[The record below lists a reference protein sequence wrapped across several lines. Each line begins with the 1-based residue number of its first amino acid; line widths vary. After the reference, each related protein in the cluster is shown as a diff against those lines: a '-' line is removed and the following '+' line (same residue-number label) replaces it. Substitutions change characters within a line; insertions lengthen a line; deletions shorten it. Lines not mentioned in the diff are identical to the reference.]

1 MVTWKKVVVSGS
13 SAELATLKVDN
24 LTSGSVVIGGG
35 NTSNLSTLPING
47 TGNIVATTG
56 ATGVSMSGSFSG
68 SFVGSITSASYA
80 AFAATSTSSSF
91 ATQAAN
97 ASSAS
102 FATSAANA
110 TSASYA
116 TFAATATSAATAT
129 NATSASY
136 ATFAATAT
144 SATTA
149 NTANSATSASYATF
163 AATATSA
170 TTANSAT
177 SASYAT
183 FAATATSA
191 TTANSATSAS
201 YASFSA
207 TATSAS
213 FASQAANASSAS
225 YALTASIA
233 LNAGS
238 TANSLTFSTGL
249 SGSAISFNGGTAV
262 SLVISGSSALSSN
275 IISKWT
281 GTGFTNSNITDTGT
295 QIQIGSGA
303 SSGMNIAAGGL
314 QVTGNSTFNS
324 NLTVGGD
331 LIVNGTA
338 SFVNADNLYVKDRFI
353 LINSGSTSLADAG
366 IIAQYEAS
374 GNGSAIFLEAASAG
388 TYGRW
393 AVAYGV
399 APTATSVTADEFVV
413 TAKINQAGAPS
424 GDPTWGGA
432 TNGEGNIWV
441 TNAGDI
447 YIYS

>member
-1 MVTWKKVVVSGS
+1 MATWKKVVVSGS
-13 SAELATLKVDN
+13 NAELATLKVDN

-47 TGNIVATTG
+47 TGNIVATTN
-56 ATGVSMSGSFSG
+56 ATGLVHTGSFSG
-68 SFVGSITSASYA
+68 SFAGTITSASYA
-80 AFAATSTSSSF
+80 TFAAVATSASF
-91 ATQAAN
+91 ATQSAN

-102 FATSAANA
+102 FATSAA
-110 TSASYA
+110 
-116 TFAATATSAATAT
+116 
-129 NATSASY
+129 
-136 ATFAATAT
+136 
-144 SATTA
+144 
-149 NTANSATSASYATF
+149 SATSASYALF
-163 AATATSA
+163 AAVATIATS
-170 TTANSAT
+170 SL
-177 SASYAT
+177 
-183 FAATATSA
+183 
-191 TTANSATSAS
+191 SATSAS
-201 YASFSA
+201 YASFAATATSA
-207 TATSAS
+207 SFASQAANASSASYALNASTATSAS

-225 YALTASIA
+225 YALTASVA

-238 TANSLTFSTGL
+238 TTNALTFSTGL

-262 SLVISGSSALSSN
+262 SLAISGSSALSSN
-275 IISKWT
+275 VISKWT

-295 QIQIGSGA
+295 QIQIGAAA
-303 SSGMNIAAGGL
+303 SSGLNVAAGGIN
-314 QVTGNSTFNS
+314 VTGTSIFNN

-338 SFVNADNLYVKDRFI
+338 SFVNSDNLYVKDRFI

-393 AVAYGV
+393 AVAYAV

-432 TNGEGNIWV
+432 INGEGNIWV
-441 TNAGDI
+441 TNSGDI

>member
-1 MVTWKKVVVSGS
+1 MATWKKVVVSGS
-13 SAELATLKVDN
+13 NAELATLKVDN

-47 TGNIVATTG
+47 TGNIVATTN
-56 ATGVSMSGSFSG
+56 ATGLVHTGSFSG
-68 SFVGSITSASYA
+68 SFAGSITSASYA
-80 AFAATSTSSSF
+80 AFAAVATSASF
-91 ATQAAN
+91 ATQSAN

-102 FATSAANA
+102 FATSAASATSASYALFAAVATTATSSLSTVSASYASFAATATSASFASQASNA
-110 TSASYA
+110 SSASYA
-116 TFAATATSAATAT
+116 TFA
-129 NATSASY
+129 
-136 ATFAATAT
+136 
-144 SATTA
+144 
-149 NTANSATSASYATF
+149 
-163 AATATSA
+163 
-170 TTANSAT
+170 
-177 SASYAT
+177 
-183 FAATATSA
+183 
-191 TTANSATSAS
+191 
-201 YASFSA
+201 A

-225 YALTASIA
+225 YALTASVA

-238 TANSLTFSTGL
+238 TTNALTFSTGL

-262 SLVISGSSALSSN
+262 SLAISGSSALSSN
-275 IISKWT
+275 VISKWT

-295 QIQIGSGA
+295 QIQIGAAA
-303 SSGMNIAAGGL
+303 SSGLNVAAGGIN
-314 QVTGNSTFNS
+314 VTGTSIFNS

-393 AVAYGV
+393 AVAYAV

-424 GDPTWGGA
+424 GDPTWGGSV
-432 TNGEGNIWV
+432 NGEGNIWV